1 MWNTLKTPFHEHRTW
16 TMNIYVW
23 KNTNPLRFYDRLR
36 LKHNILVWMWS
47 NPRTSFMIIIAT
59 LFSAPWCF
67 TMVDVCNTTV
77 AVCNMMVDVCNTVWT
92 QFRGHSGVVQP
103 GLWEKRR
110 ETGSPE
116 NINRHLF
123 KLVTCQLVSQHL
135 AQSLTIQTE
144 TGMIS
149 TIFWVSRK

>member
-1 MWNTLKTPFHEHRTW
+1 MWNTLKTLFHEHRTW
-16 TMNIYVW
+16 TMNIYMYGKKHQSPGV
-23 KNTNPLRFYDRLR
+23 YDRLR
-36 LKHNILVWMWS
+36 NILVWMWY
-47 NPRTSFMIIIAT
+47 NPRTSFLMIIAT

-77 AVCNMMVDVCNTVWT
+77 AVYNMMVDVCNTVWT

-149 TIFWVSRK
+149 TIFWVSRE

>member
-1 MWNTLKTPFHEHRTW
+1 MNNEHIC
-16 TMNIYVW
+16 MKKHQSLV
-23 KNTNPLRFYDRLR
+23 FYDRLR
-36 LKHNILVWMWS
+36 NILVWMWS
-47 NPRTSFMIIIAT
+47 NPRTSFLMIIAT
-59 LFSAPWCF
+59 LFSAPWCL

-77 AVCNMMVDVCNTVWT
+77 AVCNMMADVCNTVWT

-144 TGMIS
+144 TGIPQLGCLES
-149 TIFWVSRK
+149 NCAFNTKKHKNV

>member
-1 MWNTLKTPFHEHRTW
+1 MNNEHIC
-16 TMNIYVW
+16 MKKHQSLV
-23 KNTNPLRFYDRLR
+23 FYDRLR
-36 LKHNILVWMWS
+36 NILVWMWS
-47 NPRTSFMIIIAT
+47 NPRTSFLMIIAT
-59 LFSAPWCF
+59 LFSAPWCL

-144 TGMIS
+144 TGIPQLGCLES
-149 TIFWVSRK
+149 NCAFNTKKHKNV

>member
-1 MWNTLKTPFHEHRTW
+1 MNNEH
-16 TMNIYVW
+16 IYVW
-23 KNTNPLRFYDRLR
+23 KNTSPLVFYDRLR
-36 LKHNILVWMWS
+36 NILVWMWS
-47 NPRTSFMIIIAT
+47 NPRTSFLMIIAT

-67 TMVDVCNTTV
+67 TMVDVCNTTVAVCDTTVAVCNTTV